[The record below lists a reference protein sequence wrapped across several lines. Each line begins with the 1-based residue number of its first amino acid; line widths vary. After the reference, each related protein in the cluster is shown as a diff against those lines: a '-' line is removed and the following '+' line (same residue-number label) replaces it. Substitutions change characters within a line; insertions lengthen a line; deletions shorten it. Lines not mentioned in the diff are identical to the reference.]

1 MFKRYISIP
10 IKNMPKNEVYES
22 SGSSEENSV
31 SVIIKKNIET
41 TQVLSWLQLKTNP
54 KFPDW
59 GKLIMM
65 KLKGLSKN

>member
-1 MFKRYISIP
+1 MFKRYYISIP

-41 TQVLSWLQLKTNP
+41 TQVLS
-54 KFPDW
+54 
-59 GKLIMM
+59 
-65 KLKGLSKN
+65 